1 MAGITRHQNLME
13 GLFGP
18 AYRAGWEGQDCPPP
32 PAGGEGMADIWKGM
46 YEDGAAARRQAAEYQ
61 AANPPPADDDVVWG
75 VAYRTAR
82 MEPGTHITS
91 YLSGD
96 LTEEDARWMAERWQ
110 TEQAHIVEAWAEA
123 GSRRRLF

>member
-1 MAGITRHQNLME
+1 MKDRPITRHQNLLADP
-13 GLFGP
+13 LFGE
-18 AYRAGWEGQDCPPP
+18 AYRAGAEGRECPPP
-32 PAGGEGMADIWKGM
+32 PAQGMGDIWDGFYADGVKWR
-46 YEDGAAARRQAAEYQ
+46 EDGEAYK
-61 AANPPPADDDVVWG
+61 AANPPPADDVVWG

-96 LTEEDARWMAERWQ
+96 LTEEDAQWMAERWQ